1 MTPPRAVVAHRL
13 RRPSPGRVFGGF
25 ARPAYYASARIHRV
39 GPNDAHINLRLPSGL
54 LQALDACAGA
64 VGATRSA
71 MLRALVEDMAD
82 TTELPTLPPTR
93 QEQLDAELQRLREL
107 SRT

>member
-1 MTPPRAVVAHRL
+1 MTPRRAPVAHRQRHA
-13 RRPSPGRVFGGF
+13 RRGRVFGGF

-82 TTELPTLPPTR
+82 TSELPTLPPTR
-93 QEQLDAELQRLREL
+93 AELLDDELQRLREL
-107 SRT
+107 SRG